1 METYRA
7 LWVTETSEGKFER
20 NICDLPVSQLP
31 DKGTLIKVRYS
42 ALNFKDGLSAS
53 GHKGITRKFPHTPG
67 VDAVGTV
74 VSCADGR
81 FQSGDVVLVTGYD
94 LGMNTFGGFGQMISV
109 PSEWV
114 VPMPAGMTDLEAIV
128 LGTAGYTAALG
139 LYQMELNG
147 QNPEKGPLV
156 VSGASGG
163 VGSMAVT
170 IFASAGYEV
179 IASTGKT
186 HESEYLHELG
196 ATKIISREEMI
207 GQETRPMIST
217 RWAGGLDTVGG
228 KTLESMLRATG
239 LYGNVAVCGLVDTPE
254 FSTTVYPLI
263 IRGVNILGVASA
275 ETDRVTRMKVWEK
288 LAGPWKPKTLS
299 LIHQKTIGFDEL
311 NASLDD
317 ILAGK
322 TRGRVVLDLWK

>member
-20 NICDLPVSQLP
+20 TVCDLPAHQIP
-31 DKGTLIKVRYS
+31 DKGTWIKVRYS

-74 VSCADGR
+74 VRCADGQ
-81 FQSGDVVLVTGYD
+81 FQEGDVVLVTGYD
-94 LGMNTFGGFGQMISV
+94 LGMNTYGGFGQLISV

-114 VPMPAGMTDLEAIV
+114 IPMPAGMSELEAIV
-128 LGTAGYTAALG
+128 LGTAGFTAALG

-147 QNPEKGPLV
+147 QNPEKGALV

-179 IASTGKT
+179 IASTGKL
-186 HESEYLHELG
+186 HESDYLKSLG
-196 ATKIISREEMI
+196 ATSIISREEML
-207 GQETRPMIST
+207 GHETRPMIST

-275 ETDRVTRMKVWEK
+275 ETEKPIRLKVWEK
-288 LAGPWKPKTLS
+288 LAGPWKPKTLD
-299 LIHQKTIGFDEL
+299 LIHQKAIGFEEL

-317 ILAGK
+317 ILGGR